1 MPASETL
8 LSRGIAA
15 ARAGDRSRARQLL
28 SRAVR
33 RNPDSEV
40 AWLWLSAVLDTPQG
54 RAFCLRRVL
63 ALNPDNR
70 TAQQGLAALEKAPPA
85 PTLIAQPTPPI
96 APRPT
101 PVGRPSALAGR
112 LAALFHSVRA
122 LVSHPPTLRELGH
135 RPRFWQAVVG
145 CLAAVA
151 LGLTGMLAYA
161 LFMGAGAADEKALA
175 AVAPGPTP
183 GPRGTL
189 RPTFTA
195 TPTRTPPPTPTPTDT
210 PTPTPTWTPTPTPT
224 DTPTPTPTPTR
235 RPRRRT
241 PTPTPTLT
249 PTPRPTLPPLW
260 WDPRLDALG
269 VRVEPAVVARGQ
281 PYWRLVEARWTDER
295 ESAGKHSIY
304 VEVIDAQGRRVV
316 GQPVVIRWADGSQT
330 LPVEDRPPPDWGV
343 NFPMY
348 NTLGS
353 YAVDVEGAPS
363 DRVVGLGLGT
373 AAAPATRIH
382 TSFYLTFRWVYW

>member
-1 MPASETL
+1 MTRQEAL
-8 LSRGIAA
+8 LAQGIAA
-15 ARAGDRSRARQLL
+15 ARAGDRSTARRLL

-33 RNPDSEV
+33 RTPDSEV
-40 AWLWLSAVLDTPQG
+40 AWLWLSSALDTPQG

-70 TAQQGLAALEKAPPA
+70 MAQQGLAALEKAPPA
-85 PTLIAQPTPPI
+85 SVVVAQPPLAAAPRSVPAGRFSTLIRRLPV
-96 APRPT
+96 RP
-101 PVGRPSALAGR
+101 G
-112 LAALFHSVRA
+112 SVRA
-122 LVSHPPTLRELGH
+122 LVSRLPTPRKLVYQ
-135 RPRFWQAVVG
+135 PRFWQVVVG
-145 CLAAVA
+145 CLTLIA
-151 LGLTGMLAYA
+151 LGLVGIWAYA
-161 LFMGAGAADEKALA
+161 LLGESGAANRDALA
-175 AVAPGPTP
+175 AVGPSPTF

-195 TPTRTPPPTPTPTDT
+195 TPTDTPTPTPTPTDT

-224 DTPTPTPTPTR
+224 DTLTPTPTPTR
-235 RPRRRT
+235 RPRYHPPTAT
-241 PTPTPTLT
+241 PTPV

-260 WDPRLDALG
+260 WDPRLNALG
-269 VRVEPAVVARGQ
+269 VRVEPAAVAHGQ
-281 PYWRLVEARWTDER
+281 PYWRLVEARWTNEQ

-304 VEVIDAQGRRVV
+304 VEVIDLYGKRVV
-316 GQPVVIRWADGSQT
+316 GQPVVVQWAGGNQT

-353 YAVDVEGAPS
+353 YAVSVGGAPS

-373 AAAPATRIH
+373 AEAPAFTIH